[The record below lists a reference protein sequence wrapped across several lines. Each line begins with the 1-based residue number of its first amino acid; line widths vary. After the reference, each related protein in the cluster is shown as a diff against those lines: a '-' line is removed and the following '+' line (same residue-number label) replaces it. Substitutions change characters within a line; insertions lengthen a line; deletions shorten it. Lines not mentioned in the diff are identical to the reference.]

1 MELTQEHLNSLFIY
15 KDAFLYRNNGKQ
27 ACPTSK
33 AKGYK
38 LVTIKEKTYL
48 EHRIIYIMKHGE
60 APEIIDHIDGNPL
73 NNRIENLRPATKSQN
88 LQNAKLNKK
97 NTSGVKGVFWAKQS
111 KRWIACLE
119 HSTKRH
125 YVGCFKE
132 ISEAEKA
139 IQEKRKELCKEFT
152 RHK

>member
-1 MELTQEHLNSLFIY
+1 MELTQQHLNSLLTY
-15 KDAFLYRNNGKQ
+15 KDGLLYRKNGKQ
-27 ACPTSK
+27 ACPKSK

-38 LVTIKEKTYL
+38 ILNIGTKTFL
-48 EHRIIYIMKHGE
+48 EHRIIYVMKHGE

-97 NTSGVKGVFWAKQS
+97 NTSGVKGVCWS
-111 KRWIACLE
+111 KKNNRWIACLE
-119 HSTKRH
+119 YATKRY
-125 YVGCFKE
+125 YVGYFKE
-132 ISEAEKA
+132 IIDAEKA